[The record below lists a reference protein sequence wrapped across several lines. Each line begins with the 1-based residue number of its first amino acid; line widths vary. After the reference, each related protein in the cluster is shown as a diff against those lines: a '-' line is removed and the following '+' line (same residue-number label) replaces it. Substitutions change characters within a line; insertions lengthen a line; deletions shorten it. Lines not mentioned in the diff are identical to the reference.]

1 MGLREEGLM
10 IEVSNLTK
18 RYHRL
23 MAVDGIS
30 FKVDQGE
37 VLGFLGPNGA
47 GKTTTMR
54 ILTGALPATSGQ
66 ARVAG
71 HDVFEEPLQVKRRVG
86 YLAEVPPLYED
97 MNTSSFLR
105 FVGRLKA
112 VARKKLAAEVDRVLT
127 TCGLGEV
134 RTRRI
139 GNLSKGFRQRIGV
152 AQALLGDP
160 QVLILDEPTIGLD
173 PNQIVEIRGLIRKLS
188 EDHTV
193 VLSTHI
199 LPEVTQI
206 CSRVVIIHRGRIV
219 ADDKLENLTTE
230 DKSLEQTFHDLTQQ

>member
-1 MGLREEGLM
+1 M

-23 MAVDGIS
+23 VAVDGIS
-30 FKVDQGE
+30 FKVERGE

>member
-1 MGLREEGLM
+1 M
-10 IEVSNLTK
+10 IEVSNLVK

-23 MAVDGIS
+23 VAVGGIS
-30 FKVDQGE
+30 FKVDRGE

-54 ILTGALPATSGQ
+54 ILTGALPATSGR
-66 ARVAG
+66 AKVAG
-71 HDVFEEPLQVKRRVG
+71 YDVFEQPLQAKRRVG

-97 MNTSSFLR
+97 MSTSAFLR

-112 VARKKLAAEVDRVLT
+112 IPRKQLADEVDRVLA
-127 TCGLGEV
+127 TCNLGEV
-134 RTRRI
+134 RRRRI

-160 QVLILDEPTIGLD
+160 EVLILDEPTIGLD

-188 EDHTV
+188 ENHTV
-193 VLSTHI
+193 ILSTHI
-199 LPEVTQI
+199 LPEVAQI
-206 CSRVVIIHRGRIV
+206 CSRVVIIHRGLIV
-219 ADDKLENLTTE
+219 ADDSLENLTTE
-230 DKSLEQTFHDLTQQ
+230 EMSLEQTFFELTQQ

>member
-1 MGLREEGLM
+1 M

-23 MAVDGIS
+23 VAIDGIS
-30 FKVDQGE
+30 FKVE
-37 VLGFLGPNGA
+37 KPLERHSITFLGPNGA

-66 ARVAG
+66 VRVAG
-71 HDVFEEPLQVKRRVG
+71 YDVFEQPLQVKRRVG

-97 MNTSSFLR
+97 LDTSSFLR
-105 FVGRLKA
+105 FVGRLKGIS
-112 VARKKLAAEVDRVLT
+112 RKKLSAEVDRVLA

-134 RTRRI
+134 CSRRI

-160 QVLILDEPTIGLD
+160 EVLILDEPTIGLD
-173 PNQIVEIRGLIRKLS
+173 PNQIVEVRGLIRKLS
-188 EDHTV
+188 ENHTV

-219 ADDKLENLTTE
+219 ADDSLENLTTE
-230 DKSLEQTFHDLTQQ
+230 DKSLEQTFHELTQQ